1 MSPKYKYKAFI
12 SYSHQDKK
20 WGDWLHKK
28 LESYRIPKGL
38 IGKKTK
44 VGEVG
49 KRLFPI
55 FRDREEL
62 PTSNEL
68 GLAIKTAL
76 DESSHLIVVCSPNSA
91 NSTWVNEE
99 IKYFKSLGRSD
110 NILSFIVD
118 GKPNVSTKSPYKD
131 QECFPEA
138 LKYQVDSDGN
148 LTSQMTEPIAADSRK
163 DKDGKGNAF
172 IKLVAGLVGVG
183 FDELKQRDQARKQ
196 KKLLGLSILSLILV
210 TVMTALTLRAM
221 NQQIEAERQRAKAM
235 TAQKVAEQARENES
249 VQRKKAVLA
258 QRKAVQVQ
266 RNAEWTA
273 YVNQINLADSKIKQ
287 GDIVTAENILWRTNP
302 KFRNWEWGRLI
313 LNADCS
319 LLTVNLHEKNSYF
332 HSGHVEKAS
341 FTHDGKKFLAVGT
354 GGQIKIWDTNSGKL
368 FRKFNSRNEII
379 RWIDITSDSSKFIS
393 STEEGPVRI
402 WDIQSGKELMQIKNE
417 SEKKSKIIDIS
428 FFKKGNQIAI
438 GTNEGVVTLYDIE
451 DGTPQY
457 QYQFDD
463 NRLFSFDF
471 SPNETKMVTSHNNGI
486 IQITDFSKG
495 HRQYFPIHSEKA
507 NVVYSKYAPKGGTIF
522 TADSARNSIFWNPIS
537 KEVELQTRGQFNNC
551 ISASFSP
558 NGNFLATACV
568 DGTVQVWDNWKKG
581 LVSNI
586 RAHPLSLTA
595 VDFHPDNKRFLTASH
610 DGKVRI
616 WDRQVDENII
626 LLELRPSSREVSI
639 SPDNSKALVISKNGK
654 ELSIFNTHSSQKLF
668 SISQESS
675 KAIRFSTFSPC
686 GEKILTVYDDST
698 FSLRSLKTR
707 KNLFSFEGHSDRINF
722 ASFSPDGKLIATT
735 SNDKSAKVWETETAK
750 LLASLEHNESV
761 ILASFDCDGK
771 NLVTCSEN
779 QNSIIWNI
787 REAKIKLSGPR
798 SFNSLMFSPDGA
810 SVLSTGRYNK
820 SARVWSANT
829 GKIKFALNGHLSA
842 VNSAFYSS
850 DGTRIVTT
858 SNDDTIRIWDA
869 NNGDELLILNAGRC
883 DFAKFFPN
891 GKSIVFHCK
900 FGPNRGIN
908 VMKALDFKY
917 DREKYGEF
925 KKNRYSNWLNLNTP
939 NPKRS

>member
-1 MSPKYKYKAFI
+1 MYPKYKYKAFI
-12 SYSHQDKK
+12 SYSHKDKK

-28 LESYRIPKGL
+28 LESYRIPKCL
-38 IGKKTK
+38 VGKKTK

-49 KRLFPI
+49 KCLFPV

-118 GKPNVSTKSPYKD
+118 GKPNVSIKSPFKD

-138 LKYQVDSDGN
+138 LKYEVDADGN
-148 LTSQMTEPIAADSRK
+148 LTSQLTEPIAADSRK
-163 DKDGKGNAF
+163 DMDGKRNAF
-172 IKLVAGLVGVG
+172 IKLVAGLIGVG
-183 FDELKQRDQARKQ
+183 FDELKQRDLARKQ
-196 KKLLGLSILSLILV
+196 KKLLSLSIFSLILV
-210 TVMTALTLRAM
+210 TVMTALTLRAI
-221 NQQIEAERQRAKAM
+221 NQQVEAERQRAKAM
-235 TAQKVAEQARENES
+235 IAQKVAEQAQENES
-249 VQRKKAVLA
+249 AQRKKAVLA

-266 RNAEWTA
+266 RNAEWIA

-332 HSGHVEKAS
+332 HSGHVEKAA
-341 FTHDGKKFLAVGT
+341 FTHDGKKFLAVGP
-354 GGQIKIWDTNSGKL
+354 GGQIKIWDTNSGQL
-368 FRKFNSRNEII
+368 FRHFNCRNEII
-379 RWIDITSDSSKFIS
+379 RRIDVSPDSSKFIS

-402 WDIQSGKELMQIKNE
+402 WDIQSGKELMQITKG
-417 SEKKSKIIDIS
+417 SEKKLKIVDIS

-438 GTNEGVVTLYDIE
+438 GTNNGVVTLYNIE
-451 DGTPQY
+451 DGTPQN

-471 SPNETKMVTSHNNGI
+471 SPNETKMVSSHNNGI

-495 HRQYFPIHSEKA
+495 HSQYFPIHNEKA
-507 NVVYSKYAPKGGTIF
+507 NVLYSKYAPKGGIIF
-522 TADSARNSIFWNPIS
+522 TADSAKNSIFWNPIN
-537 KEVELQTRGQFNNC
+537 KEVELQTRGQFQNC

-568 DGTVQVWDNWKKG
+568 DGTVQVWDNWKKE
-581 LVSNI
+581 LISNI

-626 LLELRPSSREVSI
+626 LLEPRPSTREVSI
-639 SPDNSKALVISKNGK
+639 SSDNSKALVISKNGN
-654 ELSIFNTHSSQKLF
+654 ELSLWSTHSSQKLF
-668 SISQESS
+668 SITQENSR
-675 KAIRFSTFSPC
+675 AIQFATFSPC
-686 GEKILTVYDDST
+686 GKVILTLYDDST
-698 FSLRSLKTR
+698 FSLWNLKTR
-707 KNLFSFEGHSDRINF
+707 ENLVSFEGHSDRVNY
-722 ASFSPDGKLIATT
+722 ASFSPDGKLIVTT
-735 SNDKSAKVWETETAK
+735 SKDKTAKVWEIETAK
-750 LLASLEHNESV
+750 QVASLEHNESV
-761 ILASFDCDGK
+761 ILASFDYNGK
-771 NLVTCSEN
+771 NLVTCTEN
-779 QNSIIWNI
+779 QKSIIWNI
-787 REAKIKLSGPR
+787 REAKIKLNGPR
-798 SFNSLMFSPDGA
+798 TFNSLMFSPDGT
-810 SVLSTGRYNK
+810 SVLSTGRYYK
-820 SARVWSANT
+820 SAKVWSANT
-829 GKIKFALNGHLSA
+829 GKVKFALNGHLSA

-850 DGTRIVTT
+850 DGRRIVTT

-891 GKSIVFHCK
+891 GKSIVFHSK
-900 FGPNRGIN
+900 YGPNKGIN
-908 VMKALDFKY
+908 IMHALDFKHN
-917 DREKYGEF
+917 REKYEEY
-925 KKNRYSNWLNLNTP
+925 KKSRYSNWLNLHSKNA
-939 NPKRS
+939 KRS